1 MKFTG
6 RQVVAGTHG
15 DVIIFT
21 LLWASEVPQSPD
33 YKHRL
38 FAAGLSDPC
47 PATAIMSTLGY
58 RTAAVDERPL
68 IIYKGAECNP

>member
-1 MKFTG
+1 M
-6 RQVVAGTHG
+6 THG

-21 LLWASEVPQSPD
+21 LPWVSEVPPSPD

-38 FAAGLSDPC
+38 FAAGLSAPC
-47 PATAIMSTLGY
+47 PAAANMSILVD

-68 IIYKGAECNP
+68 IIYKGAG